1 MAVFLSFLS
10 KKMAP
15 LRQFLKTMSAIIF
28 ILFSEVLHVNIII
41 LSYDLEIGAGLF
53 YHQGIVADFWH

>member
-1 MAVFLSFLS
+1 
-10 KKMAP
+10 MAP

-53 YHQGIVADFWH
+53 YHQGIVADFWHLASK